1 MVYYAVI
8 FFILFFGA
16 LKYNL
21 KKNKKEK
28 RGYFIIFMI
37 IFVLAFNYQMGSDWL
52 NYQDFYDNFI
62 PKIGLQD
69 LYNGKEIPFLS
80 EKGYI
85 LLNIFFY
92 KLGFSYEMFSGI
104 VLTIC
109 IFIILKFV
117 KKKSDNYFVAYY
129 ILIANILFGFSME
142 PIMRQFLAT
151 SIVVLAFDYIE
162 KKKFIKY
169 SLLII
174 LAAQFHNSAYLCIFF
189 YFLDRFTIKRRKV
202 LYLIIFSYLAVLMI
216 PIISEKLL
224 SISALS
230 KYMYYI
236 NHPLY
241 GFRKISFSRSV
252 LKLLISLVYL
262 YINFYSYQ
270 FSKKRE
276 KYLQNLSI
284 IYCLFFI
291 LDGLPILQRLLPYF
305 SVGFAISISS
315 IGELKTFS
323 KKEIK
328 LNHRRIGYINII
340 IIFMFN
346 IFIFYKTYFTRELS
360 IYRYYNYK
368 NYFIEGLKGN
378 LYSDFETKSYQ
389 YKIDIMKLQ
398 EKEEMLKN

>member
-1 MVYYAVI
+1 MIYYIVM
-8 FFILFFGA
+8 FFILFLGA
-16 LKYNL
+16 LRYDL
-21 KKNKKEK
+21 KKKKKEK
-28 RGYFIIFMI
+28 KSYFIILII
-37 IFVLAFNYQMGSDWL
+37 IFILAFNYQMGSDWL

-62 PKIGLQD
+62 PQIRFQD
-69 LYNGKEIPFLS
+69 LYNGRDIPFLS

-92 KLGFSYEMFSGI
+92 KLGFSYELFSGI
-104 VLTIC
+104 LMAVC
-109 IFIILKFV
+109 IFIILRFA
-117 KKKSDNYFVAYY
+117 KKRSDNYFVAYY

-224 SISALS
+224 NISTLS

>member
-1 MVYYAVI
+1 MLYYVGV

-16 LKYNL
+16 LKYDL

-28 RGYFIIFMI
+28 KGNFTIFII

-62 PKIGLQD
+62 PQIRFQD
-69 LYNGKEIPFLS
+69 LYNGRDIPFLS

-92 KLGFSYEMFSGI
+92 KLGFNYELFSGI
-104 VLTIC
+104 LMAVC
-109 IFIILKFV
+109 IFIILRFA
-117 KKKSDNYFVAYY
+117 KKRSDNYFVAYY

>member
-1 MVYYAVI
+1 MVYYVGV
-8 FFILFFGA
+8 FFILFLGA
-16 LKYNL
+16 LKYDL

-28 RGYFIIFMI
+28 KSYFTIFII

-62 PKIGLQD
+62 PKIGIQD
-69 LYNGKEIPFLS
+69 LYSGREIPFLS
-80 EKGYI
+80 EKGYV
-85 LLNIFFY
+85 LLNILFH

-104 VLTIC
+104 LIAIC

-117 KKKSDNYFVAYY
+117 KRKSDNYFVAYY
-129 ILIANILFGFSME
+129 ILIVNILFGFSME

-151 SIVVLAFDYIE
+151 SIVVLAFNYIE

-174 LAAQFHNSAYLCIFF
+174 LAAQFHNSAYLCILF
-189 YFLDRFTIKRRKV
+189 YFLDKFTIKKRKV
-202 LYLIIFSYLAVLMI
+202 LYFMMLSYLAVLII
-216 PIISEKLL
+216 PSISEKLL

-241 GFRKISFSRSV
+241 GFRKISFSRSI

-262 YINFYSYQ
+262 YINFFSYQ
-270 FSKKRE
+270 FSKKKE

-291 LDGLPILQRLLPYF
+291 LDGLPILQRLLSYF
-305 SVGFAISISS
+305 SVGFTVSISS

-328 LNHRRIGYINII
+328 LNHRKIGYINII
-340 IIFMFN
+340 ILFIFN
-346 IFIFYKTYFTRELS
+346 IFIFYKTYFVRELS

-368 NYFIEGLKGN
+368 NYFIEGIKGN
-378 LYSDFETKSYQ
+378 LYDDFETKSYQ
-389 YKIDIMKLQ
+389 YKIDIIKLQ
-398 EKEEMLKN
+398 EKEEMTK

>member
-1 MVYYAVI
+1 MLYYVGV

-16 LKYNL
+16 LKYDL

-62 PKIGLQD
+62 PKIGFQD
-69 LYNGKEIPFLS
+69 LYNGREIPFLS

-109 IFIILKFV
+109 IFIILRFV
-117 KKKSDNYFVAYY
+117 KRKSDNYFVAYY
-129 ILIANILFGFSME
+129 ILIVNILFGFSME

-151 SIVVLAFDYIE
+151 SIVVLAFNYIE

-169 SLLII
+169 FLLIM
-174 LAAQFHNSAYLCIFF
+174 LAAQFHNSAYICIFF
-189 YFLDRFTIKRRKV
+189 YFLDKFTIKRRKV
-202 LYLIIFSYLAVLMI
+202 LYLVLVSYLIVLII
-216 PIISEKLL
+216 PSISEKLM
-224 SISALS
+224 SISILS

-241 GFRKISFSRSV
+241 GFRKISFSRSI

-270 FSKKRE
+270 FSKKKER
-276 KYLQNLSI
+276 YLQNLSI
-284 IYCLFFI
+284 IYCLFFV
-291 LDGLPILQRLLPYF
+291 LDGLPILQRLLSYF

-315 IGELKTFS
+315 IGELKTLS

-328 LNHRRIGYINII
+328 LNHRKVGYINII
-340 IIFMFN
+340 ILFVFN
-346 IFIFYKTYFTRELS
+346 IFIFYKTYFVRELS

-368 NYFIEGLKGN
+368 NYFIEGIKGN

-389 YKIDIMKLQ
+389 YKIDTLKLQ
-398 EKEEMLKN
+398 EKENMSKN

>member
-16 LKYNL
+16 LKYDL

-69 LYNGKEIPFLS
+69 LYGREIPFLS

-109 IFIILKFV
+109 IFIILRFV
-117 KKKSDNYFVAYY
+117 KRKSDNYFVAYY
-129 ILIANILFGFSME
+129 ILIVNILFGFSME

-151 SIVVLAFDYIE
+151 SIVVLAFNYIE

-169 SLLII
+169 FLLIM
-174 LAAQFHNSAYLCIFF
+174 LAAQFHNSAYICIFF
-189 YFLDRFTIKRRKV
+189 YFLDKFTIKRRKV
-202 LYLIIFSYLAVLMI
+202 LYLVLVSYLIVLII
-216 PIISEKLL
+216 PSISEKLM
-224 SISALS
+224 SISILS

-241 GFRKISFSRSV
+241 GFRKISFSRSI

-270 FSKKRE
+270 FSKKKER
-276 KYLQNLSI
+276 YLQNLSI
-284 IYCLFFI
+284 IYCLFFV
-291 LDGLPILQRLLPYF
+291 LDGLPILQRLLSYF

-315 IGELKTFS
+315 IGELKTLS

-328 LNHRRIGYINII
+328 LNHRKVGYINII
-340 IIFMFN
+340 IL
-346 IFIFYKTYFTRELS
+346 RELS

-368 NYFIEGLKGN
+368 NYFIEGIKGN

-389 YKIDIMKLQ
+389 YKIDTLKLQ
-398 EKEEMLKN
+398 EKENMSKN